1 MCSYSTKAAME
12 VLLTK
17 AFVFLHFLT
26 VPVNSL
32 EDILFPLKNSFTV
45 TANNVMITG
54 TELTS
59 HQLLSQ

>member
-1 MCSYSTKAAME
+1 ME

-17 AFVFLHFLT
+17 AFIFLHFLT
-26 VPVNSL
+26 VPVNPL